1 MRKLVAFLFLF
12 CGLIVNG
19 QVVPQGINYQ
29 AVALDQQGQPIPGV
43 DIVGRPIDDAEIGV
57 RISILEAS
65 PTGNVL
71 YQEEHEVL
79 TDQYGMFNLTIG
91 QGLQV
96 SADAFN
102 TINWQG
108 DKFLQV
114 ELSIENDGAFTL
126 SAVQQ
131 LMSVP
136 YAFLADRA
144 LNVDDAD
151 ADPANEIQTLSVSG
165 DSLSLSNGNTVQL
178 PAIDDADADPLNEIQ
193 NLSIT
198 RDSLTISAGNSVLLP
213 TSNDFDKDSTNEL
226 QQLYLKD
233 DSLFLTADTTGVG
246 IPLDNKIREY
256 SLVFDSTCR
265 SIAPIDSIAVN
276 TTTYPSLLIQYLP
289 NKKLLVSSKETIII
303 DSLGNRIITYNLP
316 LRSNNQNYTWHST
329 RFNNNV
335 FHRDSSFFV
344 CARFGA
350 SGADTIGTNVVN
362 DTSYLLILSDQG
374 QYLNHFSL
382 DSLNIYSQVQISS
395 IRENFVTIS
404 YGNNYPTVLKHI
416 QINTS
421 SNQITHLPNFEGL
434 SPIIQ
439 GNTQNWYSTNF
450 TDSTLVKFSSTL
462 NVIDTIHSYYLAGIL
477 YPGSTGNV
485 SPPTP
490 SSTGLMEG
498 NTLYETGL
506 SFIDTS
512 FNWIEIPA
520 PLQQNGVSNPT
531 MLMPMIISFSETTA
545 QYRLW
550 ARSQTNQWPMKS
562 ISFLG
567 KTASFDMHSG
577 EQGYFDYHI
586 QNNQISKLKI
596 SSLQKKY
603 ITIANPN
610 YYKRNIFTQYG
621 SFMVPTS
628 GSVFMNTCSTQQ
640 STWDDRYL
648 YIFDKDWLETFLK
661 D

>member
-1 MRKLVAFLFLF
+1 MKRLLLATSLLTVSLFTF
-12 CGLIVNG
+12 G
-19 QVVPQGINYQ
+19 QTVPQGINYQ
-29 AVALDQQGQPIPGV
+29 AVAIDESGQPIPGV
-43 DIVGRPIDDAEIGV
+43 DIVGSPIDDAEIGV
-57 RISILEAS
+57 RISILENS
-65 PTGNVL
+65 PTGIML

-79 TDQYGMFNLTIG
+79 TDQYGMFNLVIG

-96 SADAFN
+96 SADPFSS
-102 TINWQG
+102 INWQG

-114 ELSIENDGAFTL
+114 ELAIENNGDFKL

-151 ADPANEIQTLSVSG
+151 ADPTNELQTLSISG
-165 DSLSLSNGNTVQL
+165 
-178 PAIDDADADPLNEIQ
+178 
-193 NLSIT
+193 
-198 RDSLTISAGNSVLLP
+198 DSLTISAGNTVLLP
-213 TSNDFDKDSTNEL
+213 TSDDLDKDPKNEL
-226 QQLYLKD
+226 QQLYEQN
-233 DSLFLTADTTGVG
+233 DSLFLTADTSGVG

-276 TTTYPSLLIQYLP
+276 TVSFPSLLIQYLP

-316 LRSNNQNYTWHST
+316 LRSNNKNSTWHST

-350 SGADTIGTNVVN
+350 SGADTIGTTIVS
-362 DTSYLLILSDQG
+362 DTSYLIVLSHQG

-382 DSLNIYSQVQISS
+382 DSLNIYSHIQISS
-395 IRENFVTIS
+395 IRENLVTIS

-416 QINTS
+416 QVNIS
-421 SNQITHLPNFEGL
+421 SNQVTYLPNFEGL
-434 SPIIQ
+434 STIIQ
-439 GNTQNWYSTNF
+439 GNAQNWYSTNYA
-450 TDSTLVKFSSTL
+450 DSIVVKYSSNL

-477 YPGSTGNV
+477 YPGSSGYA
-485 SPPTP
+485 SPPTL
-490 SSTGLMEG
+490 SSTGLIEG
-498 NTLYETGL
+498 NTVFEAGL

-520 PLQQNGVSNPT
+520 PLRKNSATTTPILIPT
-531 MLMPMIISFSETTA
+531 IISFSESSV
-545 QYRLW
+545 YFRLW
-550 ARSQTNQWPMKS
+550 ARSQVNQYPIKS
-562 ISFLG
+562 VSFLG

-577 EQGYFDYHI
+577 EQGYFDYQI
-586 QNNQISKLKI
+586 QSNQISKLKI
-596 SSLQKKY
+596 SPWHKKY
-603 ITIANPN
+603 ITIGNPN
-610 YYKRNIFTQYG
+610 YSKNNVFTHFG
-621 SFMVPTS
+621 RFAVPTS
-628 GSVFMNTCSTQQ
+628 GSLYMNTCSNQP

-648 YIFDKDWLETFLK
+648 YIFEKDWLETFLK

>member
-1 MRKLVAFLFLF
+1 MMKKLLSILLVFASV
-12 CGLIVNG
+12 IASG
-19 QVVPQGINYQ
+19 QTVPQGINYQ
-29 AVALDQQGQPIPGV
+29 AVAIDESGQPIPGV
-43 DIVGRPIDDAEIGV
+43 DIVGSPIDDAEIGV
-57 RISILEAS
+57 RISILENS
-65 PTGNVL
+65 PTGIML

-79 TDQYGMFNLTIG
+79 TDQYGMFNLVIG

-96 SADAFN
+96 SADPFSS
-102 TINWQG
+102 INWQG

-114 ELSIENDGAFTL
+114 ELAIENNGDFKL

-151 ADPANEIQTLSVSG
+151 ADASNEIQ
-165 DSLSLSNGNTVQL
+165 SLSISG
-178 PAIDDADADPLNEIQ
+178 
-193 NLSIT
+193 
-198 RDSLTISAGNSVLLP
+198 DSLTISAGNTVVLP
-213 TSNDFDKDSTNEL
+213 TSNDLDKDPKNEL
-226 QQLYLKD
+226 QQLFIQN
-233 DSLFLTADTTGVG
+233 DSLFLTADTSGVG
-246 IPLDNKIREY
+246 ISLDNTIREY

-265 SIAPIDSIAVN
+265 SIEPIDSIAVN
-276 TTTYPSLLIQYLP
+276 TVTNPSLLIQYLP
-289 NKKLLVSSKETIII
+289 NKKLLISSKETIII
-303 DSLGNRIITYNLP
+303 DSLGNRIVTYNVP
-316 LRSNNQNYTWHST
+316 LRSNNQSYTWHST

-350 SGADTIGTNVVN
+350 SSADTIGTTIIN
-362 DTSYLLILSDQG
+362 DTSYMLILSGQG

-382 DSLNIYSQVQISS
+382 DSLSIYSQIQISS
-395 IRENFVTIS
+395 IHENLITIS

-416 QINTS
+416 QINIS
-421 SNQITHLPNFEGL
+421 SNQVTYLPNFEGL
-434 SPIIQ
+434 SAIIQ
-439 GNTQNWYSTNF
+439 GNAQNWYSTNYA
-450 TDSTLVKFSSTL
+450 DSIVVKYSSNL

-477 YPGSTGNV
+477 YPGSSV
-485 SPPTP
+485 FASPPTL

-498 NTLYETGL
+498 NTVFEAGL

-512 FNWIEIPA
+512 FNWTEIPA
-520 PLQQNGVSNPT
+520 PFQKNSFTSSP

-550 ARSQTNQWPMKS
+550 TRSHTNQWPIKS

-577 EQGYFDYHI
+577 EQGYFDYQI

-596 SSLQKKY
+596 SPIHKKY

-610 YYKRNIFTQYG
+610 YYQQNIFTQFG

-628 GSVFMNTCSTQQ
+628 GSVFMNTCSTQS

-648 YIFDKDWLETFLK
+648 YVFEKTWLDSFLK

>member
-1 MRKLVAFLFLF
+1 MRKLIAVLFLF
-12 CGLIVNG
+12 CSTIVYG

-114 ELSIENDGAFTL
+114 ELSIENNGAFTL

-144 LNVDDAD
+144 LNTDDAD
-151 ADPANEIQTLSVSG
+151 ADAS
-165 DSLSLSNGNTVQL
+165 
-178 PAIDDADADPLNEIQ
+178 NEIQ
-193 NLSIT
+193 NLSISG
-198 RDSLTISAGNSVLLP
+198 DSLTISAGNTVLLP
-213 TSNDFDKDSTNEL
+213 SSNDLDKNPTNEL
-226 QQLYLKD
+226 QQLIVQN
-233 DSLFLTADTTGVG
+233 DSLFLTADTSGVG
-246 IPLDNKIREY
+246 ISLDNNIREY

-265 SIAPIDSIAVN
+265 SIEPIDSIAVN
-276 TTTYPSLLIQYLP
+276 TVSSPSLLIQYLP
-289 NKKLLVSSKETIII
+289 NKKLLISSKETIII
-303 DSLGNRIITYNLP
+303 DSLGNRIVTYNVP
-316 LRSNNQNYTWHST
+316 LRSNNQSYTWHST

-350 SGADTIGTNVVN
+350 SGADTIGTTVVN

-395 IRENFVTIS
+395 IRENLVTIS

-421 SNQITHLPNFEGL
+421 SNQVTYLPNFEGL
-434 SPIIQ
+434 STIIQ
-439 GNTQNWYSTNF
+439 GNAQNWYSTNF
-450 TDSTLVKFSSTL
+450 ADSIIVKYSSTL
-462 NVIDTIHSYYLAGIL
+462 SVIDTIHSYYLAGIL
-477 YPGSTGNV
+477 SPGFTGFV

-520 PLQQNGVSNPT
+520 PLQTNSLTSSP

-550 ARSQTNQWPMKS
+550 TRSQTTQWPIKS

-567 KTASFDMHSG
+567 KTASFDLHSG
-577 EQGYFDYHI
+577 EQGYFDYQI
-586 QNNQISKLKI
+586 QSNQISKLKI
-596 SSLQKKY
+596 SSLHKKY

-610 YYKRNIFTQYG
+610 YYQQNVFTQYG
-621 SFMVPTS
+621 RYVVPTS
-628 GSVFMNTCSTQQ
+628 GSVFMNTCSTQS

-648 YIFDKDWLETFLK
+648 YVFEKTWLDSFLK

>member
-1 MRKLVAFLFLF
+1 MKRLLLAALLLTVSLFTF
-12 CGLIVNG
+12 G
-19 QVVPQGINYQ
+19 QTVPQGINYQ
-29 AVALDQQGQPIPGV
+29 AVAIDESGQPIPGV
-43 DIVGRPIDDAEIGV
+43 DIVGSPIDDAEIGV
-57 RISILEAS
+57 KISILENS
-65 PTGNVL
+65 PTGIML

-79 TDQYGMFNLTIG
+79 TDQYGMFNLIIG

-96 SADAFN
+96 SADPFSG
-102 TINWQG
+102 INWQG

-114 ELSIENDGAFTL
+114 ELAIENNGDFKL

-151 ADPANEIQTLSVSG
+151 ADPTNELQTLSISG
-165 DSLSLSNGNTVQL
+165 DSLTIDAGNT
-178 PAIDDADADPLNEIQ
+178 
-193 NLSIT
+193 
-198 RDSLTISAGNSVLLP
+198 VLLP
-213 TSNDFDKDSTNEL
+213 TSNDLDKDPINEL
-226 QQLYLKD
+226 QQLYVQN
-233 DSLFLTADTTGVG
+233 DSLFLTADTSGVG
-246 IPLDNKIREY
+246 ISLDNNIREY

-265 SIAPIDSIAVN
+265 SIEPIDSIAVN
-276 TTTYPSLLIQYLP
+276 TSSSPSLLIQYLP
-289 NKKLLVSSKETIII
+289 NKKLLISSKEAIII

-350 SGADTIGTNVVN
+350 SGADTIGTTIVN
-362 DTSYLLILSDQG
+362 DTSYLVILSDQG

-382 DSLNIYSQVQISS
+382 DSLNIYSQVQISG
-395 IRENFVTIS
+395 IRENLITIS

-416 QINTS
+416 QINIF
-421 SNQITHLPNFEGL
+421 SNQVTYLPNFKGL
-434 SPIIQ
+434 STIIQ
-439 GNTQNWYSTNF
+439 GNAQNWYSTNYA
-450 TDSTLVKFSSTL
+450 DSIVVKYSSNL

-477 YPGSTGNV
+477 YPGSSGFG

-490 SSTGLMEG
+490 SSTGLIEG
-498 NTLYETGL
+498 NTLFETGL

-520 PLQQNGVSNPT
+520 PLQNNSFSGSP

-550 ARSQTNQWPMKS
+550 ARTQAIQWPIKS
-562 ISFLG
+562 ISLLG
-567 KTASFDMHSG
+567 KTVSFDLHGG

-586 QNNQISKLKI
+586 HSNQISKLKI
-596 SSLQKKY
+596 SPLHKKY
-603 ITIANPN
+603 ITIANPAVF
-610 YYKRNIFTQYG
+610 KRNVFTKYG
-621 SFMVPTS
+621 RFRVPTS
-628 GSVFMNTCSTQQ
+628 GSIFMNTCSAQQ

-648 YIFDKDWLETFLK
+648 YIFDNDWLERFLK

>member
-1 MRKLVAFLFLF
+1 MRKLVAVLFLF
-12 CGLIVNG
+12 CGGIVQG

-29 AVALDQQGQPIPGV
+29 AVALDQKGQPIPGV

-114 ELSIENDGAFTL
+114 ELSIENNGAFIL

-151 ADPANEIQTLSVSG
+151 SDPANELQTLSISG
-165 DSLSLSNGNTVQL
+165 DSLSISNGNTIHL
-178 PAIDDADADPLNEIQ
+178 PI
-193 NLSIT
+193 
-198 RDSLTISAGNSVLLP
+198 
-213 TSNDFDKDSTNEL
+213 SNDFDTDSTNEL
-226 QQLYLKD
+226 QQLYVKD
-233 DSLFLTADTTGVG
+233 DSLFLTSDTSGVG

-265 SIAPIDSIAVN
+265 SIEPIDSIAVN
-276 TTTYPSLLIQYLP
+276 NVTHPSLLIQYLP
-289 NKKLLVSSKETIII
+289 NKKLLVSSKETIIV

-316 LRSNNQNYTWHST
+316 LRSNNQTYTWHST

-335 FHRDSSFFV
+335 FHRDSSMFV

-350 SGADTIGTNVVN
+350 LSADTIGTSIIN
-362 DTSYLLILSDQG
+362 DTSYLIVLNDQG

-382 DSLNIYSQVQISS
+382 DSLNIYSQVQISG
-395 IRENFVTIS
+395 IRENLVTIS
-404 YGNNYPTVLKHI
+404 YGNNNPTVLKHL
-416 QINTS
+416 QINIS
-421 SNQITHLPNFEGL
+421 SNQVTYLSSFEGL
-434 SPIIQ
+434 STIIQ
-439 GNTQNWYSTNF
+439 GNSQNWYSTNF
-450 TDSTLVKFSSTL
+450 TDSILVRYSSTL
-462 NVIDTIHSYYLAGIL
+462 NVIDTIQSYYLAGVLNPATSGYI
-477 YPGSTGNV
+477 

-490 SSTGLMEG
+490 SSTGLIEG

-512 FNWIEIPA
+512 FNWVEIPA
-520 PLQQNGVSNPT
+520 PLQKNSFSSSP

-550 ARSQTNQWPMKS
+550 ARSQTTQWPIKS

-567 KTASFDMHSG
+567 KTASFDLHTG

-586 QNNQISKLKI
+586 QSNQISKLKI
-596 SSLQKKY
+596 SPLHKKY
-603 ITIANPN
+603 ITIANPS
-610 YYKRNIFTQYG
+610 YYQENVFTLFG
-621 SFMVPTS
+621 RFRVPTS

-648 YIFDKDWLETFLK
+648 YIFDNDWLETFLK

>member
-1 MRKLVAFLFLF
+1 MKRLLLATILLTSSLFTF
-12 CGLIVNG
+12 G
-19 QVVPQGINYQ
+19 QTVPQGINYQ
-29 AVALDQQGQPIPGV
+29 AIAIDESGQPIPGV
-43 DIVGRPIDDAEIGV
+43 DIVGSPIDDAEIGV
-57 RISILEAS
+57 RISILENS
-65 PTGNVL
+65 PTGIML

-79 TDQYGMFNLTIG
+79 TDQYGMFNLVIG

-96 SADAFN
+96 SADPFSS
-102 TINWQG
+102 INWQG
-108 DKFLQV
+108 DKYLQV
-114 ELSIENDGAFTL
+114 ELSVSNNGDFKL

-144 LNVDDAD
+144 INVDDAD
-151 ADPANEIQTLSVSG
+151 ADPTNELQTLSISG
-165 DSLSLSNGNTVQL
+165 DSLTIDAGNT
-178 PAIDDADADPLNEIQ
+178 
-193 NLSIT
+193 
-198 RDSLTISAGNSVLLP
+198 VLLP
-213 TSNDFDKDSTNEL
+213 TSDDLDKDPKNEL
-226 QQLYLKD
+226 QQLYEQN
-233 DSLFLTADTTGVG
+233 DSLFLTADTSGVG

-276 TTTYPSLLIQYLP
+276 TVSSPSLLIQYLP
-289 NKKLLVSSKETIII
+289 NKKLLISSKETIII

-316 LRSNNQNYTWHST
+316 LRSNNQYYTWHST

-350 SGADTIGTNVVN
+350 SGADTIGTTVVN

-395 IRENFVTIS
+395 IRENLVTIT

-450 TDSTLVKFSSTL
+450 TDSILVKFSSTL

-477 YPGSTGNV
+477 YPGSTANV

-512 FNWIEIPA
+512 FNWIELPA
-520 PLQQNGVSNPT
+520 PLQRNSLSSSPY
-531 MLMPMIISFSETTA
+531 LMPTIISFSDSA
-545 QYRLW
+545 VYYRLW
-550 ARSQTNQWPMKS
+550 SRNQATQWPNKS
-562 ISFLG
+562 VSFLG
-567 KTASFDMHSG
+567 KTASFSMHSG
-577 EQGYFDYHI
+577 EQGYFEYQI
-586 QNNQISKLKI
+586 QSNQLSNLKI
-596 SSLQKKY
+596 SPLHKKY

-610 YYKRNIFTQYG
+610 YSNNNVFTHFG
-621 SFMVPTS
+621 RFVVPTS
-628 GSVFMNTCSTQQ
+628 GSVFMNTCSTQS

-648 YIFDKDWLETFLK
+648 YVFEKTWLDSFLK

>member
-1 MRKLVAFLFLF
+1 MRKLLAVLFLF
-12 CGLIVNG
+12 CSAIVYG

-29 AVALDQQGQPIPGV
+29 AVALDQLGRPIPGV

-96 SADAFN
+96 SADPFN

-114 ELSIENDGAFTL
+114 ELSIENNGAFTL

-144 LNVDDAD
+144 LNTDDAD
-151 ADPANEIQTLSVSG
+151 ADPANELQTLSISG
-165 DSLSLSNGNTVQL
+165 DSLSISNGNTIPL
-178 PAIDDADADPLNEIQ
+178 PI
-193 NLSIT
+193 
-198 RDSLTISAGNSVLLP
+198 
-213 TSNDFDKDSTNEL
+213 SNDFDKDSTNEL
-226 QQLYLKD
+226 QQLYVKD
-233 DSLFLTADTTGVG
+233 DTLFLTADTTGVG

-265 SIAPIDSIAVN
+265 SIEPIDSIAVN
-276 TTTYPSLLIQYLP
+276 TVSHPSLLIQYLP

-350 SGADTIGTNVVN
+350 SGADTIGTTVVN

-374 QYLNHFSL
+374 QYLIHFSL
-382 DSLNIYSQVQISS
+382 DSLNNYSQVQISS
-395 IRENFVTIS
+395 IRENLVTIS

-416 QINTS
+416 QINIS

-450 TDSTLVKFSSTL
+450 TDSILVKFSSTL

-477 YPGSTGNV
+477 HSGSSANV

-498 NTLYETGL
+498 NALYETGL

-520 PLQQNGVSNPT
+520 PLQKNSFSNPP

-550 ARSQTNQWPMKS
+550 ARSQTTQWPIKS

-577 EQGYFDYHI
+577 EQGYFNYQI

-596 SSLQKKY
+596 SPLQNKY